1 MPNSSK
7 TQALSEG
14 QRACLRLVLIGYEAK
29 EIAIELG
36 VPPTTVIERLRA
48 ARELLGVSR
57 SKDAARILA
66 RYEGID
72 DNNRIVPKPDVGAA
86 SPPPPSHIVSPGGQA
101 TAQEWSGS
109 VELREAQA
117 AFIPLEPARPRLSP
131 MTAPSATAER
141 KERAESAG
149 LRNVMTVAVGFGTAL
164 CLALLAALILTRLLQ
179 SN

>member
-1 MPNSSK
+1 MPHSSK
-7 TQALSEG
+7 ILALSEG

-66 RYEGID
+66 RYEGVA
-72 DNNRIVPKPDVGAA
+72 DNNRLVAKPDVVVATV
-86 SPPPPSHIVSPGGQA
+86 PPTPHIASPGGQA

-109 VELREAQA
+109 VEIREAQA

-131 MTAPSATAER
+131 MTAPSGVTER
-141 KERAESAG
+141 TERVESAG

-179 SN
+179 SH